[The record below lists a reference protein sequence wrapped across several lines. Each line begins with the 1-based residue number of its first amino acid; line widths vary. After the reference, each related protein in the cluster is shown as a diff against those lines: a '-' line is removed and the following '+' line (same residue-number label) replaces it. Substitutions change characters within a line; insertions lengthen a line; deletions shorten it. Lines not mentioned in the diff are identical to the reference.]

1 MLIESSVNSSLPSV
15 EIDAV
20 FVVCEKSTRLV
31 SNQSGIF
38 YVETIP
44 KLFKESEAS
53 PKPYGLKLQVNLPC
67 KLQGCKD

>member
-1 MLIESSVNSSLPSV
+1 
-15 EIDAV
+15 V

-38 YVETIP
+38 YVETKP